1 MNCSKQNHFKD
12 AIIEKMELGI
22 TAGDLDILI
31 VNDIMELVRPDM
43 TLKKMMEDYEI
54 NQNSIL
60 IAKVNPIV
68 ACLEDPLVIMG
79 TY

>member
-1 MNCSKQNHFKD
+1 
-12 AIIEKMELGI
+12 MELGI

-54 NQNSIL
+54 NQNRIL

-68 ACLEDPLVIMG
+68 ACLKGPLLSMC